1 MNRHRL
7 SLRFLFALLFAL
19 PLSLSAQDVT
29 PPTLLSQILQ
39 SFWLQSTPGKQGNKA
54 YNKEDYAGALRKYA
68 QAEAENRAEGKPVD
82 PALSFNAGNALYK
95 QKKYA
100 EATEAYQQALKGPM
114 TNARDSAFAARAHYN
129 LGNSFY
135 QKGATADTTATE
147 QAISDLREALARY
160 KKSLQ
165 LDPKNRDTKH
175 NLERAQGLLQ
185 ELLKRQEQNQKKDPK
200 DQKQPE
206 PSKQAKEAL
215 ARALQLTNQQRYS
228 EAKSILDDILRRDPT
243 AAPYRSHLQ
252 RLDDVM
258 KILRGEDPSP
268 PVPADPRA
276 KQKGMG
282 I

>member
-1 MNRHRL
+1 MNRRMA
-7 SLRFLFALLFAL
+7 SLPFLLTLLLAV
-19 PLSLSAQDVT
+19 PQGARAQDAV
-29 PPTLLSQILQ
+29 PPSLVSKILR
-39 SFWLQSTPGKQGNKA
+39 SFWIQSPPGKQGNKA
-54 YNKEDYAGALRKYA
+54 YEKSDYEGALRNYA
-68 QAEAENRAEGKPVD
+68 QADAENRAEGKPVD

-100 EATEAYQQALKGPM
+100 EATEAYQQALKTPM
-114 TNARDSAFAARAHYN
+114 KTAKDSSFAARAHYN

-135 QKGATADTTATE
+135 QKGAAADSTATE
-147 QAISDLREALARY
+147 QAIGDVREALARY

-185 ELLKRQEQNQKKDPK
+185 QLLKRQEQQKKDPK

-206 PSKQAKEAL
+206 PSQRAKEAL
-215 ARALQLTNQQRYS
+215 ARALQLTEQKRYP
-228 EAKSILDDILRRDPT
+228 EAKAVLENILRSDPT

-258 KILRGEDPSP
+258 KILRGEDPAP
-268 PVPADPRA
+268 PAPADPRA
-276 KQKGMG
+276 KQKGMA